1 MTSARRGDSGK
12 PPTPDQEKP
21 LLELMESRH
30 EGSPQLSKPDPAER
44 YLQLLSDEELVPQ
57 GVWYRPGNPPPHG
70 FVLCLGRPTME
81 TRHKAY
87 RVEVN
92 LQGEF
97 PLESFDFQFIFSVPL
112 SKKARADLEARGY
125 KPLGR
130 PSSDAVSR

>member
-1 MTSARRGDSGK
+1 MTSGLPNS
-12 PPTPDQEKP
+12 PTGPRLPDQGNS

-30 EGSPQLSKPDPAER
+30 QGSPQSSKPDPAER
-44 YLQLLSDEELVPQ
+44 YLQLLSDEELAPQ

-70 FVLCLGRPTME
+70 FVLCLSRPTME

-97 PLESFDFQFIFSVPL
+97 PMESFDFQFIFSVPL